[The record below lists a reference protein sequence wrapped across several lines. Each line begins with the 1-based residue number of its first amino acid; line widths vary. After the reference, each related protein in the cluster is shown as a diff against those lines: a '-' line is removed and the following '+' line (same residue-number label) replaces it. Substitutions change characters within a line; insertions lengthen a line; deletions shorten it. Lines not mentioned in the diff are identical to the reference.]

1 MSDHALAVIGLIVG
15 VAGIA
20 VGFLTSF
27 YFYLKAREKVDPR
40 YLLSFEPL
48 VSPSSGAMKDVSVL
62 YNDTKAT
69 NLNRCM
75 LLIWN
80 RGRKAIGPSP

>member
-1 MSDHALAVIGLIVG
+1 VPCHRI
-15 VAGIA
+15 AGIA

-48 VSPSSGAMKDVSVL
+48 VSPSSGAMKDVSVR
-62 YNDTKAT
+62 YNDICFLFGTVDGK
-69 NLNRCM
+69 L
-75 LLIWN
+75 
-80 RGRKAIGPSP
+80 

>member
-1 MSDHALAVIGLIVG
+1 VSDHALAVIGLIVG

-62 YNDTKAT
+62 YNDTKLRT
-69 NLNRCM
+69 
-75 LLIWN
+75 
-80 RGRKAIGPSP
+80 